1 MEQLLTHINFLPKPP
16 PLALYVHFPWC
27 EQKCPYCDFNSYSI
41 HQASLSLSW
50 QKRYLHALKKDLEQ
64 SLMEIYGRKI
74 SSIFFGGGTP
84 SLFAPEIL
92 DDWLSYCRA
101 LLGLSPDI
109 EITLEANP
117 GSSEKSRFLEYK
129 AIGINRL
136 SIGVQS
142 FSEQKLKA
150 LGRVHSRKEAIAAI
164 EAAKSLEFQQI
175 NADIMYALPEQTFA
189 EAAADLELLLLFD
202 FTHLSYYQLTMEP
215 NTVFFQKPPPLP
227 DENWL
232 ATWEDRALEKIHQAG
247 YQRYEVSAFAKNAAS
262 ECQHNRNYWE
272 YGDYLGLGAGA
283 HSKLSLA
290 SSGKIIRRQR
300 QRQPEQYWQSLA
312 EGASGI
318 AEEKIISR
326 QERIFE
332 FMLNALRLK
341 DGTATEVFY
350 QRTGLPWST
359 TAPTIN
365 KLISQ
370 GLLENNPQRLKTT
383 DLGFRFLN
391 QVTSAFLPAND
402 R

>member
-1 MEQLLTHINFLPKPP
+1 M
-16 PLALYVHFPWC
+16 HFPWC

-50 QKRYLHALKKDLEQ
+50 QKRYLAALKKDLEQ
-64 SLMEIYGRKI
+64 SLSDIYGRRI

-84 SLFAPEIL
+84 SLFVPEIL
-92 DDWLSYCRA
+92 DDWLSECRA
-101 LLGLSPDI
+101 LLALSPDT

-117 GSSEKSRFLEYK
+117 GSSEKSRFSEYK

-150 LGRVHSRKEAIAAI
+150 LGRVHSRQEAIAAL
-164 EAAKSLEFQQI
+164 EAAKSADFPEI

-189 EAAADLELLLLFD
+189 EAAADLELLLTFD
-202 FTHLSYYQLTMEP
+202 LNHLSYYQLTMEP
-215 NTVFFQKPPPLP
+215 NTLFFQKPPSLP

-232 ATWEDRALEKIHQAG
+232 ATWEDRALEKIAQAG
-247 YQRYEVSAFAKNAAS
+247 YQRYEVSAFAKTAAS

-290 SSGKIIRRQR
+290 HSGKILRRQR
-300 QRQPEQYWQSLA
+300 QRQPEQYMASMEQ
-312 EGASGI
+312 GAAGI
-318 AEEKIISR
+318 IEEKIISR

-341 DGTATEVFY
+341 DGITLDLFY
-350 QRTGLPWST
+350 QRTGIPWST
-359 TAPTIN
+359 LRPIVE
-365 KLISQ
+365 KLLGQ
-370 GLLENNPQRLKTT
+370 GLIEITENNPQRLKTT

-391 QVTSAFLPAND
+391 QVTSAFLPSE
-402 R
+402 RR